1 MPDDRPPRVLLLA
14 GRLAVR
20 ARSAYTLRL
29 ARGLPAEGFEAA
41 PVCVD
46 ASQVSWEVRERL
58 GLRVYRDLD
67 RPAWGWVVR
76 EGLLHDLRDDPP
88 DVIHVQS
95 PEMLGCGTYLA
106 RRLGRPAVVTFPAV
120 PAGLDRFARLDARVL
135 RVVAISR
142 AVGADLIGVSR
153 APAKRVR
160 VIHSG
165 VDADD
170 NAFVPH
176 PDPGEGAA
184 PGGDPPARPDDAD
197 DPEPCPPADADA
209 GPVLPPGRVPVVGT
223 AGPLEVPK
231 GLPFFLGAAAR
242 VRRRFPSVRFLLS
255 GAGPEEANLRRLARE
270 LGLEPATTF
279 APNLLDFSASLAA
292 TDVFCLPS
300 LEQGLGA
307 TMLEAMARG
316 RPVVASGVGGVDAV
330 VEDGK
335 TGYVVPPADSAAL
348 ADRVARLLA
357 DPAAARR
364 VGEAGRAAVRAR
376 FGVARMV
383 AETAAL
389 YRSVLCEW
397 DGTDFE
403 DDGEDGG
410 DDAGA

>member
-1 MPDDRPPRVLLLA
+1 
-14 GRLAVR
+14 
-20 ARSAYTLRL
+20 
-29 ARGLPAEGFEAA
+29 
-41 PVCVD
+41 
-46 ASQVSWEVRERL
+46 
-58 GLRVYRDLD
+58 
-67 RPAWGWVVR
+67 
-76 EGLLHDLRDDPP
+76 
-88 DVIHVQS
+88 
-95 PEMLGCGTYLA
+95 MLSCGTYLA

-120 PAGLDRFARLDARVL
+120 PAGLDRFARLDV
-135 RVVAISR
+135 RVVRVIAISR
-142 AVGADLIGVSR
+142 AVAADLVGVSR

-176 PDPGEGAA
+176 PDPAEAA
-184 PGGDPPARPDDAD
+184 AAGPAAHPAGDDA
-197 DPEPCPPADADA
+197 PEPCPPADAVA
-209 GPVLPPGRVPVVGT
+209 GPVLPAGRVPVVGT

-231 GLPFFLGAAAR
+231 GLPYFLGAAAR
-242 VRRRFPSVRFLLS
+242 VRQRFPNARFLLS

-270 LGLEPATTF
+270 LGLEPAVTF

-316 RPVVASGVGGVDAV
+316 RPVVASGVGGVDSV
-330 VEDGK
+330 VEDGA
-335 TGYVVPPADSAAL
+335 TGLIVPPADSAAL
-348 ADRVARLLA
+348 ADGVAALLA

-364 VGEAGRAAVRAR
+364 MGEAGRAVVRAR

-389 YRSVLCEW
+389 YRGVLREW

-403 DDGEDGG
+403 DDPDGPRDG
-410 DDAGA
+410 P

>member
-1 MPDDRPPRVLLLA
+1 MPDARTPRVLLLA

-29 ARGLPAEGFEAA
+29 ARGLPAEGFRAA

-46 ASQVSWEVRERL
+46 ASQVSWDVRERL
-58 GLRVYRDLD
+58 GLRVYADLD
-67 RPAWGWVVR
+67 RPVWGWVVR
-76 EGLLHDLRDDPP
+76 EGLLHDLRERPP
-88 DVIHVQS
+88 DLVHVQS

-106 RRLGRPAVVTFPAV
+106 RRLGRPAVVTFPVV
-120 PAGLDRFARLDARVL
+120 PAGLDRFARLDARVV
-135 RVVAISR
+135 RVIAISN
-142 AVGADLIGVSR
+142 AVAADLVGVSR

-176 PDPGEGAA
+176 PGED
-184 PGGDPPARPDDAD
+184 GDPDEPAHRPDGDDA
-197 DPEPCPPADADA
+197 PEPSPPADAEA

-242 VRRRFPSVRFLLS
+242 IHRRFPGVKFLLS

-270 LGLEPATTF
+270 LGLEPSTTF

-316 RPVVASGVGGVDAV
+316 RPVVASGVGGVDSV
-330 VEDGK
+330 VEDGE
-335 TGYVVPPADSAAL
+335 TGLIVPPADSAAL
-348 ADRVARLLA
+348 AESVARLLA

-364 VGEAGRAAVRAR
+364 MGEAGRAVVRER

-383 AETAAL
+383 SETAEL
-389 YRSVLCEW
+389 YRTVLAEW

-403 DDGEDGG
+403 DDPEEV
-410 DDAGA
+410 